1 MMIGEYEFEGIFTEH
16 HNRENTETEN
26 ALEARNNPF
35 PVYSGLVFVVFVFV
49 MTIIIMN
56 MLVGLAVD
64 DIVEIQNNAQF
75 SKLSLN
81 VGFFFSILLIR
92 YFQARLVLESE
103 RFLQPMKR
111 ILSTSFLNEYTKNCL
126 VLPRYNIVT
135 LANANVK
142 HFEIQKRE
150 QEFPARCPQRE
161 SGVEAD

>member
-81 VGFFFSILLIR
+81 VGFFFVNFADPLFSDKIGFGVRAVSATTEKGFEHQL
-92 YFQARLVLESE
+92 SE
-103 RFLQPMKR
+103 
-111 ILSTSFLNEYTKNCL
+111 
-126 VLPRYNIVT
+126 
-135 LANANVK
+135 
-142 HFEIQKRE
+142 
-150 QEFPARCPQRE
+150 
-161 SGVEAD
+161 